1 MAQQRT
7 FLTRI
12 GYHWT
17 CVAPATILSDD
28 SLKDDN
34 NTPLPSLRM
43 EASSDGLCYL
53 QLVRVASSG
62 DLYIA
67 RVAASPDDL
76 CSHALTVFFTETQ
89 LRSALP
95 WDCRVQGKSPER
107 ILTLLHAH
115 AAEIQPAL
123 QTCERAHEEP
133 LFQEEELLVPL
144 GHVTVS
150 QACLSSHFGTPR
162 HDASQ
167 DTRKHSMSKNVRLVH
182 VQQSLL
188 LAVLHILTSQM
199 RCATEKA
206 HKDLLQARC
215 TLVAQVRQWQ
225 KQTQQRVINPVPF
238 YDSQAQHLS
247 WHLSLVV
254 PSHLL
259 LQ

>member
-28 SLKDDN
+28 SLKDEN
-34 NTPLPSLRM
+34 NTPLPSLRT

-95 WDCRVQGKSPER
+95 WDCRVQGKSSKC
-107 ILTLLHAH
+107 ILKLLHAH

-123 QTCERAHEEP
+123 QTCERAQEEP
-133 LFQEEELLVPL
+133 LFQEEEPLVPL

-150 QACLSSHFGTPR
+150 QACLSSHFGTSG
-162 HDASQ
+162 HDVIQ
-167 DTRKHSMSKNVRLVH
+167 DTRKHNVSKNVRLVH

-188 LAVLHILTSQM
+188 LAVLHALTSQM
-199 RCATEKA
+199 RRASDVAQKN
-206 HKDLLQARC
+206 LLQARC
-215 TLVAQVRQWQ
+215 ALIAQVRQWQ
-225 KQTQQRVINPVPF
+225 KQTQQRVVNPVPF
-238 YDSQAQHLS
+238 FDTQAQQLF
-247 WHLSLVV
+247 WNLSLVG
-254 PSHLL
+254 PSSFLS
-259 LQ
+259 